1 MALGLSADSSGDF
14 GTALGA
20 LSVASTYATAV
31 GVNASATGSNSTAL
45 GRFANAFGLDAT
57 SLGAGSAALGKKSVA
72 IGFSA
77 SAGSSTSG
85 TQAFALGSSSVAS
98 ADNSTALGGA
108 IDLNGDG
115 TIESGEYTL
124 ASAGLSMALGSAAQ
138 ATQTNATAVG
148 GLSQATGAGAT
159 ALGSL
164 AEATGSSAVAIG
176 YGSIADAASTVSVG
190 TTSSFRRI
198 VNVADP
204 TGAHDAMT
212 LGYFNTHV
220 SSLFAEIN
228 QLQGQLAGLDSSP
241 QTMTTAAPPAPQQAG
256 SVPGTAPPTADAATL
271 AGANAYT
278 DQQTQEALSSAK
290 TYTDAQ
296 GAQTLSSAKAYTD
309 AAVADVASDLSAFEQ
324 QTNARFN
331 EQDRRIDRLGAMGEA
346 SSHMAMSA
354 AGAGENGRLAAG
366 VGFYND
372 QAAVS
377 VGYARSLGAHATFNV
392 GASASSSEV
401 SGGVGF
407 GVDLP

>member
-1 MALGLSADSSGDF
+1 
-14 GTALGA
+14 
-20 LSVASTYATAV
+20 
-31 GVNASATGSNSTAL
+31 
-45 GRFANAFGLDAT
+45 
-57 SLGAGSAALGKKSVA
+57 VA

-77 SAGSSTSG
+77 TAGSSTSG
-85 TQAFALGSSSVAS
+85 AQAFALGSSSVAS

-124 ASAGLSMALGSAAQ
+124 ASGGLSMALGSAAQ

-148 GLSQATGAGAT
+148 GLSQATSAGAT

-164 AEATGSSAVAIG
+164 AEATGSSSVAIG
-176 YGSIADAASTVSVG
+176 YGSIADVANTVSVG
-190 TTSSFRRI
+190 TPSSFRRI

-204 TGAHDAMT
+204 VAAHDAMT

-228 QLQGQLAGLDSSP
+228 QLQGQLTELDATSQSV
-241 QTMTTAAPPAPQQAG
+241 TTSAAPPALQEG
-256 SVPGTAPPTADAATL
+256 NSVQGAAPPTADSATL

-296 GAQTLSSAKAYTD
+296 NAQTLSSANAYTD
-309 AAVADVASDLSAFEQ
+309 AAVADVASDLSTFEQ

-331 EQDRRIDRLGAMGEA
+331 EQDRRIDRLGAMSEA
-346 SSHMAMSA
+346 SSHMAMGA

-366 VGFYND
+366 VGFYNSE
-372 QAAVS
+372 AAVS
-377 VGYARSLGAHATFNV
+377 VGYARSLGAHATFNI

-407 GVDLP
+407 GVDIP